1 MFTTDSP
8 VDLRFMY
15 WASPIILDVRAYRRI
30 KWVDHDTLKGTRTGT
45 LRGYITD
52 GGDDIRQAVIRVTL
66 DSGWE
71 HEVSLIDLMNASRRG
86 GYTHRVA

>member
-8 VDLRFMY
+8 VDLRFMV
-15 WASPIILDVRAYRRI
+15 WASPIIQDVRGHRRI
-30 KWVDHDTLKGTRTGT
+30 KWVDTDTLDGSRSGT

-52 GGDDIRQAVIRVTL
+52 GGDDIRNAIVRVTL

-71 HEVSLIDLMNASRRG
+71 HEVSLVTLMNASHRG
-86 GYTHRVA
+86 GYTHRDA